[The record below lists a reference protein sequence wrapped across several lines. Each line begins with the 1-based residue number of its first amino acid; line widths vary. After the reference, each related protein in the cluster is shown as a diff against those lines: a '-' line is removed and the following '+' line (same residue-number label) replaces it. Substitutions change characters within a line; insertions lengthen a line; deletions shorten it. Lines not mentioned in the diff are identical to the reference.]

1 MAVEKGSG
9 SGSGQA
15 NWLFLFL
22 AACAQAAHL
31 PQIQG
36 SGLRALTRELWALNR
51 ELWALGYGPLGSGLP

>member
-31 PQIQG
+31 PQTQG
-36 SGLRALTRELWALNR
+36 SGLRALTRELWALDSEHR
-51 ELWALGYGPLGSGLP
+51 ALG